1 MTAPTLTTLVARSL
15 KKTAF
20 PKGSRLLVAVSGGA
34 DSTACLH
41 ALHLLRE
48 RFFLELFAHGVD
60 HGLRAEAA
68 AELDAVAKFSES
80 LQIPFS
86 RTQLT
91 VPAGGDLHRRARD
104 ARYEALE
111 GAAAAVGAC
120 AIVTAHHRDDRAETV
135 LERLLHG
142 AHLEGLGVL
151 PMRDGSRFRPLIE
164 ASRDDVLA
172 HCARHQLPFS
182 EDPSNDNRRFLR
194 ARLRAEVLPVL
205 RAISPQVDAHLAALA
220 DDVCRRISVT
230 STSTVPLSAG
240 ARRRISEAVAAGA
253 KTVPLLLDGGIRRR
267 SLWGGAQ
274 KRSTTALESIANSD
288 YRA

>member
-48 RFFLELFAHGVD
+48 RFSLELFAHGVD

-68 AELDAVAKFSES
+68 AELDAVAKLSES
-80 LQIPFS
+80 LQILFS

-194 ARLRAEVLPVL
+194 ARLRAEVLPIL

-220 DDVCRRISVT
+220 DDVCRRISVA

-253 KTVPLLLDGGIRRR
+253 KTVPLLLDGGIPATVVVG
-267 SLWGGAQ
+267 GGAE
-274 KRSTTALESIANSD
+274 KIHHRPRKHRE
-288 YRA
+288 